1 VVLRRRLSA
10 GFTST
15 VTYTLAKAV
24 DNAAGFSNTSVSPG
38 SLAVA
43 QNWLDLE
50 AERGPSSFDQRHLV
64 SVEAQYTTGVGA
76 TGGTLVDGFWGRLY
90 KDWTVTA
97 QLGAGSGLPSTPL
110 AFVPVPGTGVVGI
123 RPSLTGQPIGPQ
135 QPGSYANAAAFV
147 TPAPGSWG
155 DAGRNSIRGP
165 ATFSFDMSLTRTF
178 RFNSHLNM
186 DWRVTATNVIN
197 HVTFTTIDRVIT
209 SPQFGWPTSTSPMRR
224 IATSFVLRF

>member
-1 VVLRRRLSA
+1 MTRSPRL
-10 GFTST
+10 
-15 VTYTLAKAV
+15 
-24 DNAAGFSNTSVSPG
+24 DNAGVSVTSVSPG

-50 AERGPSSFDQRHLV
+50 AERGPRRSTSAIWFPPMRG
-64 SVEAQYTTGVGA
+64 AGVGA
-76 TGGTLVDGFWGRLY
+76 TAARSSMSFGDGLQGLDGDRA
-90 KDWTVTA
+90 TEC
-97 QLGAGSGLPSTPL
+97 GSGLPLTPL

-135 QPGSYANAAAFV
+135 KPGSYANAAAFV

-178 RFNSHLNM
+178 RFNSHLNL

-209 SPQFGWPTSTSPMRR
+209 SPQFGWPTNTSPMRR
-224 IATSFVLRF
+224 IATSFVFRF